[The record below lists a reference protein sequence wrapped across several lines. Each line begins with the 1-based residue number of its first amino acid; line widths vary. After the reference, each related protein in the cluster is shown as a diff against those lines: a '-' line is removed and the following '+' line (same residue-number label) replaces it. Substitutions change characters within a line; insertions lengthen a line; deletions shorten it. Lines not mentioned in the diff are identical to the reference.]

1 MEATITRED
10 RQAMAE
16 VDYIIHHM
24 NERYLNLI
32 PKNVQEFIYIIKKK
46 SAKVYV
52 DPRKPLESQG
62 LKQFTLYFLMI
73 LNLKYWCNDE
83 RRKEILVMLERNQQE
98 YEAKVNNIFDQANS
112 IHTAEAE
119 ESREVNAPK
128 QVVTVN
134 PNQNAEHSTAEH
146 NVEAPASGQILQK
159 EEPKANALDNL
170 KDETGAAIIASQESF
185 FKVIINKIKSF
196 FAKK

>member
-1 MEATITRED
+1 MEATITRDD

-24 NERYLNLI
+24 NERYLEKI

-83 RRKEILVMLERNQQE
+83 RRKEILIMLERNQQE
-98 YEAKVNNIFDQANS
+98 YEAKVNNIFNQANS
-112 IHTAEAE
+112 IHSIDE
-119 ESREVNAPK
+119 EEPREINAPK

-134 PNQNAEHSTAEH
+134 PNQNVEQTVEH